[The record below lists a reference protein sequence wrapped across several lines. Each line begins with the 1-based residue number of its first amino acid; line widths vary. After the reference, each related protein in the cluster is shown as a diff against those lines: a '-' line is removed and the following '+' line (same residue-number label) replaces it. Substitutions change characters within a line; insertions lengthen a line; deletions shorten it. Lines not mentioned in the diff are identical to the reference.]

1 MAITYQYKA
10 VTNTGR
16 TIEGQYSAE
25 SKDEVVRMLR
35 DQQQFPVSVEEHKIE
50 SMDLKDIKLFE
61 KKVTAKDLV
70 IFCKQFYTMLNAGLY
85 LTKCLEVLI
94 AQTENK
100 KLKATV
106 VDLHKKTQKGEVLSK
121 SMKDHTKVFP
131 PILINMVESAELT
144 GNLGDVLEK
153 MADHFEKEN
162 RINTKIKAALMYPMI
177 LSVVATLAVVFLL
190 TFVMPTFIGMFSS
203 SGVAL
208 PGPTRALM
216 AISDAIKNYWYIFL
230 IGFFVI
236 GYITK
241 RILSTKEGKRTFD
254 QMKFRIPIINKSITK
269 IITSRFTRTLSTLLS
284 SGIPILQA
292 LEASALVTNNQ
303 VVIDEVQSGIDDI
316 RKGVN
321 LAAVF
326 NSMNL
331 FPPMM
336 ISMITIGEESGS
348 LSDMLEKTANFYDE
362 ELDAAIGKMLSLL
375 EPLMIVFMALIIGFI
390 VIAMM
395 LPMFDMFQTI

>member
-1 MAITYQYKA
+1 MAVTYQYKA
-10 VTNTGR
+10 VTNSGR
-16 TIEGQYSAE
+16 TIEGQYTAE
-25 SKDEVVRMLR
+25 SKDDVVRMIR
-35 DQQQFPVSVEEHKIE
+35 DNQQFPVSIEEHKIE
-50 SMDLKDIKLFE
+50 SVDLKDIKLFE
-61 KKVTAKDLV
+61 KKVSAKDLV

-94 AQTENK
+94 AQTENR
-100 KLKATV
+100 KLKVTII
-106 VDLHKKTQKGEVLSK
+106 DLHKKTQKGEILSK
-121 SMKDHTKVFP
+121 SMKEHRKVFP

-162 RINTKIKAALMYPMI
+162 KINSKIKSALMYPMI
-177 LSVVATLAVVFLL
+177 LSVIATLAVVFLL
-190 TFVMPTFIGMFSS
+190 TFVMPTFVEMFTS
-203 SGVAL
+203 SGVEL
-208 PGPTRALM
+208 PGPTRVM
-216 AISDAIKNYWYIFL
+216 MGVSSAIKKYWYIFL
-230 IGFFVI
+230 IVI
-236 GYITK
+236 ATISYVIK
-241 RILSTKEGKRTFD
+241 RIVGTTDGKRAFD
-254 QMKFRIPIINKSITK
+254 RFKFRIPIVNKSVTK

-303 VVIDEVQSGIDDI
+303 VVIDEVGSGIEDI

-321 LAAVF
+321 LSAVF

-336 ISMITIGEESGS
+336 ISMITIGEESGA

-362 ELDAAIGKMLSLL
+362 ELDSAIQKMLSLI
-375 EPLMIVFMALIIGFI
+375 EPLMIVVMALIIGFI
-390 VIAMM
+390 VISMM
-395 LPMFDMFQTI
+395 LPMFDMFETI

>member
-1 MAITYQYKA
+1 MAVTYHYKA

-25 SKDEVVRMLR
+25 TKDQVVRMIR
-35 DQQQFPVSVEEHKIE
+35 DNQQFPVSIEEHKIE
-50 SMDLKDIKLFE
+50 SVDLKDIKVFE

-94 AQTENK
+94 AQTENR
-100 KLKATV
+100 KLKAAV
-106 VDLHKKTQKGEVLSK
+106 ADLHKKTQKGEILSK
-121 SMKDHTKVFP
+121 SMKDHTKIFP

-162 RINTKIKAALMYPMI
+162 RINTKIKGALMYPMI
-177 LSVVATLAVVFLL
+177 LSIVATLAVIFLL
-190 TFVMPTFIGMFSS
+190 TFVMPTFVGMFTSA
-203 SGVAL
+203 GVQL
-208 PGPTRALM
+208 PGPTRVLL
-216 AISDAIKNYWYIFL
+216 AISDAIKNYWYIF
-230 IGFFVI
+230 IAVFVSV
-236 GYITK
+236 GYIFR
-241 RILSTKEGKRTFD
+241 RIIKSKEGKRAFD
-254 QMKFRIPIINKSITK
+254 KFKFKIPVVNKSITK
-269 IITSRFTRTLSTLLS
+269 IVTSRFTRTLSTLLS

-303 VVIDEVQSGIDDI
+303 IVIDEVKEGIEDI
-316 RKGVN
+316 QKGVS
-321 LAAVF
+321 LSVVF

-336 ISMITIGEESGS
+336 ISMIAIGEESGS

-362 ELDAAIGKMLSLL
+362 ELDAAIQKMLSLI
-375 EPLMIVFMALIIGFI
+375 EPLMIVVMALIIGFI
-390 VIAMM
+390 VISMV
-395 LPMFDMFQTI
+395 LPMFDMMNTI